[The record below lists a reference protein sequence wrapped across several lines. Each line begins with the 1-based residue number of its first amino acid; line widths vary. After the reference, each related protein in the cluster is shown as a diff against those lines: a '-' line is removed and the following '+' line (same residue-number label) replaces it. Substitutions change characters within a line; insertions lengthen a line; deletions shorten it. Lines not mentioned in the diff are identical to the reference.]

1 MCISFDLVI
10 PLLGIYPK
18 INGQDV
24 YKRMFVT
31 QLFIIEKKFWNNLKS
46 NNKSLVKNKNE
57 SMIHLYERKYTYI

>member
-24 YKRMFVT
+24 YRRMFVT

-46 NNKSLVKNKNE
+46 NNKSLVKNKTE
-57 SMIHLYERKYTYI
+57 SMIHLYDRKYTYI

>member
-1 MCISFDLVI
+1 MCVSFDLVI
-10 PLLGIYPK
+10 PLLGNYPK

-31 QLFIIEKKFWNNLKS
+31 QLFIIEKKFWKNLKS

-57 SMIHLYERKYTYI
+57 SMIHLYDRKYTYI